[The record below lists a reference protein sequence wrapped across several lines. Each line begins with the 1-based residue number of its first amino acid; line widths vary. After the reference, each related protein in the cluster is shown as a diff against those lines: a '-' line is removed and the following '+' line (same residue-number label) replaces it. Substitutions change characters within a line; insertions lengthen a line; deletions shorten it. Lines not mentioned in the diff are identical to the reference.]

1 MVIKKFSNFLL
12 EVSGTELVGQAAMG
26 AAYGDVSV
34 RNKTI
39 NTNDT
44 DGIYSELGGHIY
56 TMDEYNQ
63 MYQDYLKSGGKPLM
77 EFNKEN
83 LEIIIAAQQEQQ

>member
-1 MVIKKFSNFLL
+1 MIKKFNDFIL
-12 EVSGTELVGQAAMG
+12 EVSGTELVGQVAMG

-44 DGIYSELGGHIY
+44 DVIYSELGGHIY
-56 TMDEYNQ
+56 TIDEYNE
-63 MYQDYLKSGGKPLM
+63 MYHDYLKSGGRPLM
-77 EFNKEN
+77 GFNKEN